1 MDIIEYNSVSDTENE
16 ISEEIHKYVPLLN
29 ISKVI
34 KDHKALLL
42 KTIYTTQISYIRV
55 RDENLLIDLFSKSL
69 RKFISREQ
77 VKEILSSCNIS
88 DSDKVVYSKFREIIK
103 NISPSQKNYYNN
115 YNNYTYNN
123 NSIVKSPVKKYF
135 GWWNKRIESRENSRQ
150 QDIFRFYNEKPK
162 KYLDLGGGDG
172 KITNAIGS
180 YLKLKRGDVVCA
192 DTEWFDEERKENEP
206 ITYTKIFEENNRLPF
221 LNNEFSLVTCF
232 QSLHHMKNINNVISE
247 LYRITEPGGYIIIRE
262 HDCDSGFVK
271 ILIDIEHCIF
281 ECIMKDLSDNFSDK
295 YYGNYK
301 SKIEWSNLFERSGF
315 VYCNKRYNF
324 KMARNNHTKYYYAM
338 YKKV

>member
-1 MDIIEYNSVSDTENE
+1 MDIINYNSVLDTD
-16 ISEEIHKYVPLLN
+16 IAEIHSYFPLLN
-29 ISKVI
+29 I
-34 KDHKALLL
+34 L

-55 RDENLLIDLFSKSL
+55 RDENLLIDLVSKSL
-69 RKFISREQ
+69 RKFISRDQ
-77 VKEILSSCNIS
+77 VKDILLTCNIS
-88 DSDKVVYSKFREIIK
+88 DSDKAVYSKFREIIK
-103 NISPSQKNYYNN
+103 NISPSQTHYHNN
-115 YNNYTYNN
+115 YNN
-123 NSIVKSPVKKYF
+123 NSMVKSPVKKYF

-180 YLKLKRGDVVCA
+180 YLKLKKDNVVCA
-192 DTEWFDEERKENEP
+192 DIEWFDEERKENEP

-221 LNNEFSLVTCF
+221 LNDEFSLVTCF

-247 LYRITEPGGYIIIRE
+247 LYRITEPGGYVIIRE

-271 ILIDIEHCIF
+271 ILIDIEHCVF
-281 ECIMKDLSDNFSDK
+281 ECVMKELSKHFVDN

-301 SKIEWSNLFERSGF
+301 SKIEWTNLFERNGF